1 MIEKSDHTQRLII
14 SLPEY
19 MYMIAIVLNIFLRSM
34 FNFGRWGTYISYIP
48 IVIMVSYCLYKQS
61 FNYKWFL
68 WLILGIT
75 ISIGTKSLQ
84 CLFIILLIFVSP
96 FIDINKIMRQ
106 IVTIVFTCLFIIYMS
121 TVVGIIPNLILVRNG
136 ITRMAMGTQFP
147 LVFST
152 YILYSCIYLTLMY
165 YKRYPIKLSVL
176 LLGIV
181 FFLDKV
187 TNSRNDE
194 LCILA
199 LIVVIGINKLRPYI
213 KKVII
218 NIAYIVTFLLIFIS
232 IFITKLVPYSSN
244 IYNFMDELFSGRLS
258 LQYILLE
265 YYSPLLWGQNIPQQG
280 FGGEQQTVNNY
291 FYIDNSYARI
301 LFMYGIIFFLF
312 LMMTLGFR
320 IYKYGTKRAYML
332 GIILLI
338 ILVSGI
344 SADSFSLLT
353 QNMLILPLF
362 FINDKSVNYLDG
374 IIN

>member
-1 MIEKSDHTQRLII
+1 
-14 SLPEY
+14 
-19 MYMIAIVLNIFLRSM
+19 
-34 FNFGRWGTYISYIP
+34 
-48 IVIMVSYCLYKQS
+48 
-61 FNYKWFL
+61 
-68 WLILGIT
+68 
-75 ISIGTKSLQ
+75 
-84 CLFIILLIFVSP
+84 
-96 FIDINKIMRQ
+96 
-106 IVTIVFTCLFIIYMS
+106 
-121 TVVGIIPNLILVRNG
+121 
-136 ITRMAMGTQFP
+136 
-147 LVFST
+147 
-152 YILYSCIYLTLMY
+152 
-165 YKRYPIKLSVL
+165 
-176 LLGIV
+176 
-181 FFLDKV
+181 
-187 TNSRNDE
+187 
-194 LCILA
+194 
-199 LIVVIGINKLRPYI
+199 
-213 KKVII
+213 
-218 NIAYIVTFLLIFIS
+218 
-232 IFITKLVPYSSN
+232 
-244 IYNFMDELFSGRLS
+244 MDELFSGRLS

>member
-152 YILYSCIYLTLMY
+152 YILYSCIYLNY
-165 YKRYPIKLSVL
+165 
-176 LLGIV
+176 
-181 FFLDKV
+181 
-187 TNSRNDE
+187 
-194 LCILA
+194 
-199 LIVVIGINKLRPYI
+199 VVILTVLR
-213 KKVII
+213 
-218 NIAYIVTFLLIFIS
+218 
-232 IFITKLVPYSSN
+232 
-244 IYNFMDELFSGRLS
+244 
-258 LQYILLE
+258 ILL
-265 YYSPLLWGQNIPQQG
+265 
-280 FGGEQQTVNNY
+280 
-291 FYIDNSYARI
+291 
-301 LFMYGIIFFLF
+301 M
-312 LMMTLGFR
+312 
-320 IYKYGTKRAYML
+320 
-332 GIILLI
+332 
-338 ILVSGI
+338 
-344 SADSFSLLT
+344 
-353 QNMLILPLF
+353 
-362 FINDKSVNYLDG
+362 
-374 IIN
+374 